1 MRELRGHPGRGT
13 KLKGAVGGSG
23 PRLSLHISLAPRV
36 MPSRTPT
43 ASFRW
48 LYLACLLSFAAVI
61 LLPPS
66 SQALV
71 SWPPQTTKLLC
82 TTPQQPTHLVAS
94 TKKVDG
100 DASLSTHSHLSHS
113 DIEWRLRPPEG
124 TKRIDRLKFKLGA
137 NILRLESKM
146 KGNTLPPVLC
156 PRGGRAL
163 LEAYH
168 KGGSGRR
175 KKKIARFGFTTARG
189 PSSAESEQ
197 VSRHH
202 FT

>member
-1 MRELRGHPGRGT
+1 
-13 KLKGAVGGSG
+13 
-23 PRLSLHISLAPRV
+23 

-48 LYLACLLSFAAVI
+48 LYLACQLSFAAVI

-66 SQALV
+66 SQAFV

-124 TKRIDRLKFKLGA
+124 TSRMDRLKFKLGA
-137 NILRLESKM
+137 NILRLESKLN
-146 KGNTLPPVLC
+146 GNTLPPVLC

-168 KGGSGRR
+168 KGGSGRS

-189 PSSAESEQ
+189 PSSAESE
-197 VSRHH
+197 
-202 FT
+202 

>member
-1 MRELRGHPGRGT
+1 
-13 KLKGAVGGSG
+13 
-23 PRLSLHISLAPRV
+23 
-36 MPSRTPT
+36 MPSRTT
-43 ASFRW
+43 ASFRRI
-48 LYLACLLSFAAVI
+48 YLACLFSFAAVI

-66 SQALV
+66 SQAFVV
-71 SWPPQTTKLLC
+71 SWPSQTKKFSC
-82 TTPQQPTHLVAS
+82 TYTPQQPNQLFAS
-94 TKKVDG
+94 TNKADDKVDI
-100 DASLSTHSHLSHS
+100 STHHSQFSHS

-124 TKRIDRLKFKLGA
+124 TTRIDRLKVKLGA

-189 PSSAESEQ
+189 PSSAESE
-197 VSRHH
+197 
-202 FT
+202 